1 LLKNENPFEELPE
14 GLVDEMLSH
23 AKTVSSNLH
32 SRFKEI
38 LERKGEIR
46 RRLESSGDLR
56 SYGEIDSARTYP
68 TSAGI
73 DGSYTI
79 ERMLSMDLAC
89 VAAVAVEGLTPPGPE
104 KRNWPKP
111 RYFSHI
117 EVVRH
122 NEDTSQVLRGISAG
136 LELYL
141 TAKAPHDVVFLDGSL
156 KTPLIFL
163 NNATEKMGT
172 VPHTLAN
179 VFLNGK
185 EAKNEDNLMFPN
197 FNDVINAYDEIL
209 RSERSDKIYAAI
221 PKYTTKNELSIKL
234 GMDDYEDRG
243 LLNFILKSGEYIYI
257 EPLDSSTG
265 SSLHLSLDHI
275 PKSYDIPESL
285 IKKINSMIERL
296 SSDVSVLYFRPS
308 NFSPVFRIEV
318 SKAVSS
324 NKYRLR
330 TLFEAIEIQST
341 SLSIMEPYPLY
352 LADRMVKHLST
363 AIPAIRKK
371 AFQDISENWSGD
383 ISDVYMGMHAFR
395 TEGGYE

>member
-1 LLKNENPFEELPE
+1 MNEENPFEELPE
-14 GLVDEMLSH
+14 GLVEEMLSNT
-23 AKTVSSNLH
+23 KTVSSNLH
-32 SRFKEI
+32 SRFKDI
-38 LERKGEIR
+38 VERKGEIR
-46 RRLESSGDLR
+46 KSLESSGDLR
-56 SYGEIDSARTYP
+56 NYSEIDSARTYP

-73 DGSYTI
+73 DGSYTM

-117 EVVRH
+117 EVIRH

-172 VPHTLAN
+172 VPQTLAN

-185 EAKNEDNLMFPN
+185 EAKNEDNLMFPD
-197 FNDVINAYDEIL
+197 FKDVISAYDEIIK
-209 RSERSDKIYAAI
+209 SERSDKIYAAI

-234 GMDDYEDRG
+234 GLDDYEDRG
-243 LLNFILKSGEYIYI
+243 LLNFILKSGEYIG
-257 EPLDSSTG
+257 PLDSSTG
-265 SSLHLSLDHI
+265 SGLHLNLDHI
-275 PKSYDIPESL
+275 PESYDLPESL
-285 IKKINSMIERL
+285 IKKIKSTVEKL
-296 SSDVSVLYFRPS
+296 SSDVSILYCRPS

-330 TLFEAIEIQST
+330 SLFEAIEIQST

-363 AIPAIRKK
+363 AIPAIRKS
-371 AFQDISENWSGD
+371 AFQDISENWSGN
-383 ISDVYMGMHAFR
+383 ISEVYMGMHAYR
-395 TEGGYE
+395 TEGG